1 MSEELNDLTFD
12 NTKVTFTG
20 QTDNIATSDE
30 LEVSLLYQDK
40 MGTKYSK
47 SKMALKVFN
56 FAGVSLI
63 LTAAAIKTGTL
74 LSNAFVLNPP
84 SISAENYSVT
94 NNVFK
99 AEFTVSNPNHY
110 HVNAFLKVNGEI
122 AFEEDCSEAKEYV
135 IEYSHLQANDDCTF
149 YIKFDNG
156 VDYLSTIEKY
166 HFIVEE

>member
-1 MSEELNDLTFD
+1 MNEELNNLTFD

-20 QTDNIATSDE
+20 QTNNIATSDE
-30 LEVSLLYQDK
+30 LEASLLYQDK

-84 SISAENYSVT
+84 SISAESYSVIDHT
-94 NNVFK
+94 FK
-99 AEFTVSNPNHY
+99 AEFKVSNPNSY
-110 HVNAFLKVNGEI
+110 HVLAYLKVNEEV
-122 AFEEDCSEAKEYV
+122 AFEEDCSEAKEYA

-156 VDYLSTIEKY
+156 VDYISTIEKY
-166 HFIVEE
+166 HFVVEE